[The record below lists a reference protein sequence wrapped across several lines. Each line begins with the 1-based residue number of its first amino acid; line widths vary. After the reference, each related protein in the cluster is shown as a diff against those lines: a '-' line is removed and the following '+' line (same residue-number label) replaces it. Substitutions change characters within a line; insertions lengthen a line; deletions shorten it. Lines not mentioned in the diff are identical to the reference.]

1 VEDAGEKLSELEKG
15 REREGREGERG
26 EKDKEEMI
34 RREGCRKSG
43 AKVVINNP
51 RRRYD
56 PTLSLCPVLPG
67 KPESRTE

>member
-1 VEDAGEKLSELEKG
+1 
-15 REREGREGERG
+15 